1 MILSVSRRTDIPAFY
16 SDWFFNRLKEGFVC
30 VRNPMNIHHISK
42 IKITPDIIDC
52 IVFWTKNPEKMLC
65 RLEELR
71 DYNFYFQFTIN
82 PYSQSLELQVPKKEK
97 VIDVFKKLSDKI
109 GNDKVIWRYDPI
121 LFTNEIDTDYHIKY
135 FEEIA
140 KRLQHYT
147 QRCVIS
153 FVDNYKKTENNLK
166 NTFARELTN
175 NEIITLTTELV
186 NIANSYNIEILSCAE
201 EIDLE
206 GLGVHHGKCIDDRI
220 IEQITGYQ
228 LEAKKDKNQRQECG
242 CIESID
248 IGEYNTCPHN
258 CLYCYANFN
267 KDSVL
272 KKREK
277 HNPLSP
283 LLVGEIDS
291 DKDIVKERCVKLL
304 KKNSLF

>member
-1 MILSVSRRTDIPAFY
+1 MIVSISRRTDIPAFY
-16 SDWFFNRLKEGFVC
+16 SEWFFNRLKEGFVC
-30 VRNPMNIHHISK
+30 VRNPMNIHQISK
-42 IKITPDIIDC
+42 IKITPDIVDC

-65 RLEELR
+65 RLGELR

-97 VIDVFKKLSDKI
+97 VIEVFKKLSDKI
-109 GNDKVIWRYDPI
+109 GSDKVIWRYDPI
-121 LFTNEIDTDYHIKY
+121 LFTKDINTDYHIKY

-153 FVDNYKKTENNLK
+153 FIDNYKKTENNLK

-175 NEIITLTTELV
+175 NEIIALTTKLV

-201 EIDLE
+201 KIDLK

-220 IEQITGYQ
+220 IEKIIGYQ
-228 LEAKKDKNQRQECG
+228 LEVKKDKNQRQECG

-267 KDSVL
+267 KDNVL

-283 LLVGEIDS
+283 LLIGEIDTER
-291 DKDIVKERCVKLL
+291 DIVKEKCVKLL
-304 KKNSLF
+304 RKNTLF

>member
-16 SDWFFNRLKEGFVC
+16 SDWFFNRIKEGFVC
-30 VRNPMNIHHISK
+30 VRNPMNIHQVSK
-42 IKITPDIIDC
+42 IKITPDIVDC
-52 IVFWTKNPEKMLC
+52 IVFWTKNPEKMLY
-65 RLEELR
+65 RLDEIR

-97 VIDVFKKLSDKI
+97 VIDAFKKLSNKI
-109 GNDKVIWRYDPI
+109 GSDKVIWRYDPI
-121 LFTNEIDTDYHIKY
+121 LFTNEIDIDYHIKY

-140 KRLQHYT
+140 KRLQNYT

-153 FVDNYKKTENNLK
+153 FIDNYKKTENNLK

-175 NEIITLTTELV
+175 NEITTLTTKLV
-186 NIANSYNIEILSCAE
+186 NIANSYNIQILSCAE
-201 EIDLE
+201 KINLE
-206 GLGVHHGKCIDDRI
+206 DLGVHHGKCIDDSI

-228 LEAKKDKNQRQECG
+228 LEAKKDKSQRQECG

-283 LLVGEIDS
+283 LLIGEIDCE
-291 DKDIVKERCVKLL
+291 KDIVKERCVKLL
-304 KKNSLF
+304 KKHSLF

>member
-1 MILSVSRRTDIPAFY
+1 MILSISRRTDIPAFY

-30 VRNPMNIHHISK
+30 VRNPMNTHQISK
-42 IKITPDIIDC
+42 IKITPDLVDC
-52 IVFWTKNPEKMLC
+52 IVFWTKNPEKMLY
-65 RLEELR
+65 RLDELR

-109 GNDKVIWRYDPI
+109 GSNKIIWRYDPI
-121 LFTNEIDTDYHIKY
+121 LFTNEIDIDYHIRY

-153 FVDNYKKTENNLK
+153 FIDNYKKTENNLK

-175 NEIITLTTELV
+175 NEIISLTTKLV
-186 NIANSYNIEILSCAE
+186 SIANSYNIEILSCAE
-201 EIDLE
+201 KIDLE
-206 GLGVHHGKCIDDRI
+206 DLGVHHGKCIDDRI
-220 IEQITGYQ
+220 IEHITGYQ
-228 LEAKKDKNQRQECG
+228 LEAKKDKNQRHECG

-258 CLYCYANFN
+258 CLYCYANFS

-283 LLVGEIDS
+283 LLVGEIDF
-291 DKDIVKERCVKLL
+291 DKDIVKDRCVKLL

>member
-1 MILSVSRRTDIPAFY
+1 MILSISRRTDIPAFY
-16 SDWFFNRLKEGFVC
+16 SDWFFNRVKEGFVC
-30 VRNPMNIHHISK
+30 VRNPMNIHQISK
-42 IKITPDIIDC
+42 IRITPDLVDC

-65 RLEELR
+65 RLNEIK

-82 PYSQSLELQVPKKEK
+82 PYSKSLEQQVPKKEK
-97 VIDVFKKLSDKI
+97 VIDVFKKLSDEI
-109 GNDKVIWRYDPI
+109 GSNKVIWRYDPI
-121 LFTNEIDTDYHIKY
+121 LFTNEIDIDYHVKY

-153 FVDNYKKTENNLK
+153 FIDNYKKTENNLK
-166 NTFARELTN
+166 NTYARELTD
-175 NEIITLTTELV
+175 NEIITLTTKLV
-186 NIANSYNIEILSCAE
+186 NIANSYNIEVLSCAE
-201 EIDLE
+201 KIDLE
-206 GLGVHHGKCIDDRI
+206 NLGVHHGKCIDDRI
-220 IEQITGYQ
+220 IEQIIGYQ
-228 LEAKKDKNQRQECG
+228 LDAKKDKNQRQECG

-304 KKNSLF
+304 KKSSLF